1 MSLKR
6 GPIADMDNCV
16 ELAKLMD
23 NEECKKCKFYHIN
36 QGEVNP
42 ELKHYCFFA
51 GTCLS
56 NMKGDVK

>member
-1 MSLKR
+1 MT
-6 GPIADMDNCV
+6 NCV
-16 ELAKLMD
+16 ELEKLMD
-23 NEECKKCKFYHIN
+23 NEKCKKCEFYHTN

-56 NMKGDVK
+56 NMKGDAK